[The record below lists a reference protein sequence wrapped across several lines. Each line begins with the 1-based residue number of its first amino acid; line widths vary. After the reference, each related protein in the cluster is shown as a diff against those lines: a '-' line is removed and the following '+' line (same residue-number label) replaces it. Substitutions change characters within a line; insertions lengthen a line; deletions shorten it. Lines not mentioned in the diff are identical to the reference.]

1 MTVQY
6 NNCLEKNERT
16 SIDANKENSDPMGKK
31 HRDKYNMHILQCQ
44 ANFYQKLAKN
54 LDINNQKN
62 SQVFS
67 INFPI
72 NAI

>member
-1 MTVQY
+1 
-6 NNCLEKNERT
+6 
-16 SIDANKENSDPMGKK
+16 MGKK
-31 HRDKYNMHILQCQ
+31 HCDKCNVHILQCQ
-44 ANFYQKLAKN
+44 ANFYHKLAKN

-72 NAI
+72 NAILKFHNDLESHVFVTMILHKKDF